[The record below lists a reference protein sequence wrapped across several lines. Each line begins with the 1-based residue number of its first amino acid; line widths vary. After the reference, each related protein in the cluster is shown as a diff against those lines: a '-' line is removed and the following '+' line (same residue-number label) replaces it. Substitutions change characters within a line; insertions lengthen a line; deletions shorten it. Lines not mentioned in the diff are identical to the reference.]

1 MRISTCYQC
10 LFGIESMTHLWVENG
25 TKVSRGWHVLSRY
38 LLMIMLVVIMIMIRI
53 RIRIIRMIGDNHDE
67 DGDDDVVI

>member
-1 MRISTCYQC
+1 
-10 LFGIESMTHLWVENG
+10 MTHLWVENG
-25 TKVSRGWHVLSRY
+25 TIVSGGWHVLSRY

-67 DGDDDVVI
+67 DGDDDVVISSGSYPPHTC

>member
-1 MRISTCYQC
+1 MA
-10 LFGIESMTHLWVENG
+10 HLWVENG

-67 DGDDDVVI
+67 DGDDDVVILSGTYLLTTKGFWSK